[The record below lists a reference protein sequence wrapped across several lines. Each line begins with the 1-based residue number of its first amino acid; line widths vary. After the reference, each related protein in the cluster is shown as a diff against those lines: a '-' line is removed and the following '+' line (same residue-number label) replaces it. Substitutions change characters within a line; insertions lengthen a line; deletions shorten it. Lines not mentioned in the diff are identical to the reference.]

1 MFIQFD
7 TDLSNIILRLFIPKQ
22 FDVNISCWFLKIV
35 KNLEVPECK
44 QRDAGCRNVTQR
56 HPACRLCRANLAQD
70 RKEPND
76 FENSKCLQEMAE
88 HFKDRD
94 FGGFILKK
102 FNLVNSFEG

>member
-1 MFIQFD
+1 VITPKCTRNIPFYFD
-7 TDLSNIILRLFIPKQ
+7 PIDTIFKQVKIKYSNYFQKGSRCVCSRSGNTIIRSGYL
-22 FDVNISCWFLKIV
+22 
-35 KNLEVPECK
+35 
-44 QRDAGCRNVTQR
+44 
-56 HPACRLCRANLAQD
+56 HNLAQD

-88 HFKDRD
+88 HFRDRD